1 MKNIFITPNYVG
13 ELYLIDK
20 LKKNGHNNINL
31 EKLITSYIN
40 KYYLNYLLNNTSDY
54 DNIYKKINKLIHY
67 SNKYNIFLNTTCEIC
82 NYQEKPKHSIKF
94 KGYLKHINGNYKYVI
109 YIEPAL
115 ATNFEIYY
123 ICQHLIMEL
132 NNAINLYIDN
142 NKNLVDINNINN
154 INVFDLNINDI
165 KINFVFNMKD
175 NSNTLQ
181 NIKIAKAMYKILNTC
196 FNNEIENIYVYN
208 FGFFMKFFTKLFS
221 STFND
226 KIIVVDNNPF
236 LE

>member
-1 MKNIFITPNYVG
+1 MKNLFINPNYVG

-20 LKKNGHNNINL
+20 LKNNGHGNDSINL

-40 KYYLNYLLNNTSDY
+40 KYYLNYLLNCTSDY
-54 DNIYKKINKLIHY
+54 DYIYKKINKLIYY
-67 SNKYNIFLNTTCEIC
+67 SNKYKIFLNTKCQIC
-82 NYQEKPKHSIKF
+82 NDQEKPKHSIKF
-94 KGYLKHINGNYKYVI
+94 KGYLKQMNGEYKYVI

-115 ATNFEIYY
+115 ATNFEINY

-132 NNAINLYIDN
+132 NNSINLFIDK
-142 NKNLVDINNINN
+142 NKNLLDINKINIFNS
-154 INVFDLNINDI
+154 NVNSI
-165 KINFVFNMKD
+165 KINIVFNMKD

-196 FNNEIENIYVYN
+196 FNDEIENIYVYN
-208 FGFFMKFFTKLFS
+208 FGLFMNFFTKLFS

-226 KIIVVDNNPF
+226 KIITCANNPF